1 MGHLHS
7 VSTLQRSSKLRPL
20 FIATS
25 SPLRMWKYFSA
36 AFLFFGFK
44 LHDPFQKALDLRWK
58 VCFVLLAFSLF
69 AHTFPIGI
77 FFQLISLFS
86 PPSLSLVQCTL
97 EKRSTK
103 SALLSTCPRPNDC
116 NRLGKLFGYT
126 SRKKNERRNHRK
138 GKVELLKYYRFRDVV
153 VVAGDDMQALLFL
166 IEPKPPFMVCR
177 FGCRSLLMRA
187 VFGDFLW
194 PKNSVSF
201 SKEGLK
207 FPSGGT

>member
-44 LHDPFQKALDLRWK
+44 LHDPFPKALDLRWK

-77 FFQLISLFS
+77 FFQLISLFF
-86 PPSLSLVQCTL
+86 PSLSLSC
-97 EKRSTK
+97 
-103 SALLSTCPRPNDC
+103 SALWKRGPQKAHYCPLVRARMIVIGLESYLVTRPEKKTREGTIEKAKWNCWNTTDFGTWSSSPATTCRHFC
-116 NRLGKLFGYT
+116 F
-126 SRKKNERRNHRK
+126 
-138 GKVELLKYYRFRDVV
+138 
-153 VVAGDDMQALLFL
+153 
-166 IEPKPPFMVCR
+166 
-177 FGCRSLLMRA
+177 
-187 VFGDFLW
+187 
-194 PKNSVSF
+194 
-201 SKEGLK
+201 
-207 FPSGGT
+207 